1 MGENNQM
8 KKCPYCGE
16 YIRYMAKKCR
26 FCGEWLDE
34 EHRKLHQTPTETPS
48 IKNTKTESNEQE
60 DVTRQTV
67 NKNPKTE
74 RKKSQ
79 NGLIAS
85 RKFIGCFGIFLGATI
100 LIALLGAIAS
110 NDSND
115 NLTTNY
121 EDTTSNIIGED
132 SIAGDTSAAY
142 DILHDEKMSY

>member
-1 MGENNQM
+1 
-8 KKCPYCGE
+8 
-16 YIRYMAKKCR
+16 MA
-26 FCGEWLDE
+26 F
-34 EHRKLHQTPTETPS
+34 
-48 IKNTKTESNEQE
+48 
-60 DVTRQTV
+60 
-67 NKNPKTE
+67 
-74 RKKSQ
+74 
-79 NGLIAS
+79 
-85 RKFIGCFGIFLGATI
+85 FGGATI

>member
-60 DVTRQTV
+60 DVTRQIV
-67 NKNPKTE
+67 NKNPKSE
-74 RKKSQ
+74 RKK
-79 NGLIAS
+79 L
-85 RKFIGCFGIFLGATI
+85 
-100 LIALLGAIAS
+100 
-110 NDSND
+110 
-115 NLTTNY
+115 
-121 EDTTSNIIGED
+121 
-132 SIAGDTSAAY
+132 
-142 DILHDEKMSY
+142 KMA